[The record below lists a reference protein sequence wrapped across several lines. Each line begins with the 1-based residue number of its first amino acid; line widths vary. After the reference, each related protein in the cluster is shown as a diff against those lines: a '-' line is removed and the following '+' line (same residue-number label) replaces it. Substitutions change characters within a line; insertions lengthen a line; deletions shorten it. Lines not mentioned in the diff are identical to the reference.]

1 LKKLF
6 YLVPDINHSGGV
18 NRVLS
23 TRLNFLVNKYAYTVL
38 ILSFKS
44 TSIQPVFYDFDT
56 KIKIT
61 YLEEAHHE
69 LKKQSKFGLCL
80 KIVRDF
86 NPNSV
91 TICYNSLN
99 GTILAILLSGKYKVL
114 YERHNSRTIREKTLF
129 KNIKLKI
136 SILLLDVFVK
146 RIHAF
151 VVLNEEEAKSW
162 RYKNTIIR
170 PNPFWN
176 DLPLNA
182 KVEKPKVVLA
192 VGRQAIE
199 KGYDSLLLIW
209 KDVVKDY
216 PDWQLHIYG
225 AKDSA
230 LGLPNMAKDFGITNS
245 VKFFNPIKDIEAIY
259 ASGKIL
265 LNTSVTEAFGLT
277 IIEAM
282 SYGLPVVAFN
292 NNGAK
297 SLIKHNYNGFLVDFK
312 KIDKFARQLKSLIA
326 NEKEFE
332 RLSVNAI
339 KSTDRFNLYAI
350 MEDWHKLYKSL

>member
-1 LKKLF
+1 
-6 YLVPDINHSGGV
+6 
-18 NRVLS
+18 LS

-44 TSIQPVFYDFDT
+44 TSKQPVFYDFDT

-86 NPNSV
+86 NPNGV

-170 PNPFWN
+170 PNPFW
-176 DLPLNA
+176 
-182 KVEKPKVVLA
+182 
-192 VGRQAIE
+192 
-199 KGYDSLLLIW
+199 

-225 AKDSA
+225 AKDST

-259 ASGKIL
+259 TSGKIL

-312 KIDKFARQLKSLIA
+312 KIDKFAIQLKSLIA